1 MAWWLWAIGLAVC
14 VSQTTNPVLLALV
27 LAVLGTVVVS
37 RRSES
42 PWARAFRYYLML
54 AAIVVAI
61 RVVSRTIFGGDI
73 DASTMH
79 VLFTLPHV
87 PLPSWAAG
95 VQLGG
100 PVTLEGTLSALYSGL
115 QLGVLLC
122 CVGAANSLA
131 DPKRALRTLPGA
143 LYELG
148 AAVVVA
154 VSVAPQ
160 LVESVQRV
168 RRARRLRGGASRRF
182 HVLRSVAI
190 PVLVDAFERSLR
202 LAAAMDSRGYGRS
215 AGASREAR
223 RLTAGLMIGG
233 MLGLCLGAYGLVDS
247 STPGALGPPAL
258 IGGAALCATGLVLG
272 GRRVRAT
279 RYRPDPW
286 RTPEWLVALC
296 GAIPAVVFLTGAG
309 GVGLNPSTDPPVW
322 PSVPLVYVLAVACAL
337 LPALVAPPLPRA
349 SVTTRPPS
357 PTASRLANDDDARSS
372 ESEAESVDGDGTGPA
387 PVPEPAELPA

>member
-14 VSQTTNPVLLALV
+14 VSQTTNPILLALV

-42 PWARAFRYYLML
+42 PWSRAFRYYLVL
-54 AAIVVAI
+54 AAVVVAI
-61 RVVSRTIFGGDI
+61 RVVFRSIFGGDI

-100 PVTLEGTLSALYSGL
+100 PVTLEGTLGALYSGL

-168 RRARRLRGGASRRF
+168 RRARRLRGGASRGF
-182 HVLRSVAI
+182 HLLRSVAI

-223 RLTAGLMIGG
+223 RLTGGLMIGG

-247 STPGALGPPAL
+247 STSGALGLPAL
-258 IGGAALCATGLVLG
+258 IGGSALCVTGLVLG

-286 RTPEWLVALC
+286 RTPEWLVGLC
-296 GAIPAVVFLTGAG
+296 GAIPAAVFLAGAG
-309 GVGLNPSTDPPVW
+309 GVGLYPSTDPPVW
-322 PSVPLVYVLAVACAL
+322 PSVPLLYVLAVVCAV
-337 LPALVAPPLPRA
+337 LPAVVAPPPPRA
-349 SVTTRPPS
+349 LVPARVAES
-357 PTASRLANDDDARSS
+357 TASRLASGDEATSS
-372 ESEAESVDGDGTGPA
+372 EPEGARRARTGPI